1 MDLPHTISVLFWFEI
16 LPDNEENVLET
27 NELWNN
33 IGETVNTGK
42 LWKSLASKISCRNNT
57 NIVWGRPTSGLDI
70 RLEVENT
77 RMYDVMYDVV

>member
-42 LWKSLASKISCRNNT
+42 L
-57 NIVWGRPTSGLDI
+57 
-70 RLEVENT
+70 
-77 RMYDVMYDVV
+77 